1 MADFDYKLAYDKW
14 DTRLQSAHQ
23 TRENAYSGLTDVRS
37 LQANREFFKITGQ
50 VDLSAMSTEDTNQ
63 SHVSRDYEERQ
74 IQASQAYVSLKFE
87 KGELA
92 RAHTNPMPAWTDAA
106 VMGMHRWNAAVVRAA
121 ATGDATAQYETE
133 SSSSTKTLAAFGGGE
148 QVIAVGGTSMTEA
161 KVRAIRSRFVKN
173 KALMSGQKIYCAIS
187 QEEED
192 ALTLLEIYRNNDY
205 WNNNQVTESG
215 VIAGRLN
222 GVNFVRDE
230 DLATASSVRTCF
242 AWVKSGILFGEQAG
256 VFTRQ
261 AEIQD
266 RHYMDEFYLR
276 VDNGGTRTRESDV
289 MIINTTAA

>member
-23 TRENAYSGLTDVRS
+23 TRENSYSGLTDVKA
-37 LQANREFFKITGQ
+37 LTANREFFKITGQ
-50 VDLSAMSTEDTNQ
+50 VDLSAMSTEDAAQ
-63 SHVSRDYEERQ
+63 VHSARDYEERQ

-106 VMGMHRWNAAVVRAA
+106 VMGMNRWNASVIRSA
-121 ATGDATAQYETE
+121 ATGTATAQYEGET
-133 SSSSTKTLAAFGGGE
+133 SSSAKSLSGD
-148 QVIAVGGTSMTEA
+148 QVIAAGGTSLTEA
-161 KVRAIRSRFVKN
+161 KVKSIRSQFVKN
-173 KALMSGQKIYCAIS
+173 KALMAGQKIYCAIS

-192 ALTLLEIYRNNDY
+192 TLTAVDHFINSDY
-205 WNNNQVTESG
+205 NSSSAVESG
-215 VIAGRLN
+215 VIAGRLY
-222 GVNFVRDE
+222 GVTFVRDQ
-230 DLATASSVRTCF
+230 DLANAASVRTCF

-261 AEIQD
+261 SEIQD

-276 VDNGGTRTRESDV
+276 VDNGATRTRETDV
-289 MIINTTAA
+289 MSVLVAST